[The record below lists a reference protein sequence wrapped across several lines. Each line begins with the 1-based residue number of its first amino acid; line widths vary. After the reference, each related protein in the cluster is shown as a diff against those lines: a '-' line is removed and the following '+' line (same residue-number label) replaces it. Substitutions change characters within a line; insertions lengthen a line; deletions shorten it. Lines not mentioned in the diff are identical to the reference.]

1 MPRLPRGGGG
11 APAILR
17 RAVRPVR
24 AGWGEARRALLARV
38 RPGSPAGRLLYR
50 LLCEDF
56 AREQQAVLAGI
67 RRYRDE
73 VRTEARNQALLRRR
87 IHMLE
92 KGLAMRPR
100 RAVFALDYIAETVDA
115 YALRH
120 AHVAAE
126 ARPGGGNM
134 PAGGMAGER
143 GGGEAAGVDDTLIWA
158 HDVLA
163 RTFAACAPH
172 PVFAQQEVRFAALPP
187 PPRGAGPHEGTP
199 AAADH
204 STAGRTRDAAAPRIP
219 YARDLAEPPP
229 VAYADLLAL
238 ARRRRSVRWFRPEP
252 VPRALFERALAV
264 AAQSPSACNR
274 QPFVFRVFDD
284 AAMVRAVADTAMGT
298 RGYAHNVPMIAVL
311 VGQQRH
317 FFDARDRHL
326 VYIDGALAA
335 MALVLALETL
345 GLASCLVNWPDIEAR
360 EAALAAL
367 IGLEADERPV
377 MLIAIG
383 HPDPDGLVPFSAKK
397 APGDLL
403 RYG

>member
-1 MPRLPRGGGG
+1 M
-11 APAILR
+11 
-17 RAVRPVR
+17 
-24 AGWGEARRALLARV
+24 
-38 RPGSPAGRLLYR
+38 
-50 LLCEDF
+50 
-56 AREQQAVLAGI
+56 
-67 RRYRDE
+67 
-73 VRTEARNQALLRRR
+73 
-87 IHMLE
+87 
-92 KGLAMRPR
+92 
-100 RAVFALDYIAETVDA
+100 
-115 YALRH
+115 
-120 AHVAAE
+120 
-126 ARPGGGNM
+126 
-134 PAGGMAGER
+134 
-143 GGGEAAGVDDTLIWA
+143 
-158 HDVLA
+158 
-163 RTFAACAPH
+163 
-172 PVFAQQEVRFAALPP
+172 
-187 PPRGAGPHEGTP
+187 
-199 AAADH
+199 
-204 STAGRTRDAAAPRIP
+204 
-219 YARDLAEPPP
+219 
-229 VAYADLLAL
+229 
-238 ARRRRSVRWFRPEP
+238 RWFRPEP